1 MVCVASFLVLLVL
14 WVPVAIISKTKAGAD
29 TWIGA
34 LADKLRPLFK
44 KAWYCVKRRTTFRKC
59 DTTFGEDVKNTVLAP
74 LAIRAPRWVK
84 PVSGIISVVAW
95 VMVISTV
102 VSLYVLLR
110 SGLNLAVYGTC
121 NKRNAEACTL
131 AAASCSIGVEV
142 PSFSQS
148 LFAGHP
154 VEAFRNEFSGIAD
167 TIQTIPSRFTNW
179 QPDRYLPPFASF
191 KGGYDPAKETI
202 LEVIDP
208 GCAIC
213 AQMYRN
219 ISEAGLDQATNMSYL
234 VYPIMTLN
242 TVTGQME
249 PKFPHSV
256 TIANLLT
263 AIRIHEGANGPVSD
277 PTDWKLLREIFTG
290 YRPGGVVSNQG
301 WLNGL
306 ASDAAAEQQLKD
318 WLAEFGYSDSEIA
331 EVFELANS
339 SQVADIVAAGRVTV
353 REEIRTVTIPTL
365 LVPGRMH
372 RGLVEV
378 DALRP

>member
-29 TWIGA
+29 TWIGS
-34 LADKLRPLFK
+34 LANKLRPLFQ

-74 LAIRAPRWVK
+74 LAIRAPRAVK
-84 PVSGIISVVAW
+84 PVSALITAVAW
-95 VMVISTV
+95 VMVLSTV

-131 AAASCSIGVEV
+131 AAASCSIGVEH
-142 PSFSQS
+142 PSFTQS
-148 LFAGHP
+148 LFSGHP
-154 VEAFRNEFSGIAD
+154 VEAFRNEFEALAD
-167 TIQTIPSRFTNW
+167 TIATIPSRFTNW
-179 QPDRYLPPFASF
+179 QPDQYLAPFASF
-191 KGGYDPAKETI
+191 KNGFDPNKEII

-208 GCAIC
+208 GCGIC

-219 ISEAGLDQATNMSYL
+219 IAEAGLDRATNMSYL
-234 VYPIMTLN
+234 VYPIM
-242 TVTGQME
+242 ME
-249 PKFPHSV
+249 GTPKFPHSV
-256 TIANLLT
+256 LIANLLT
-263 AIRIHEGANGPVSD
+263 AIRIHEYGTPVAAD
-277 PTDWKLLREIFTG
+277 NPTDWRLLNVIFTG
-290 YRPGGVVSNQG
+290 TRPGTDVGNQF
-301 WLNGL
+301 WLNEL
-306 ASDAAAEQQLKD
+306 ATDAAAEQQLKE
-318 WLAEFGYSDSEIA
+318 WLASFGYSEDEIT

-339 SQVADIVAAGRVTV
+339 EQVADIIAQGRHTV